1 MMTNY
6 SVEDVQEALNE
17 LRSSIRLKLNSSDYL
32 KELLKK
38 ARPTRGERMQRSA
51 FETIMK

>member
-1 MMTNY
+1 MTNY

-38 ARPTRGERMQRSA
+38 ASPTRGERMQRSA